1 MCISI
6 QNCILQNSGL
16 SSQPVE
22 FRKPDVTYTYSTKV
36 GSLSPSS
43 GFTAYNNRPTHTVT
57 HTVPSTSSS
66 SSTYSH
72 SPKQTITKSV
82 PNYSTNSYVTRPD
95 QTVKKVSGYIP
106 SSSSTTY
113 TSRPSTG
120 IHIKDSVLTTS
131 KVSSTVPGTNTFS
144 NIPVQ
149 TSTKGS
155 YSILSLSSSKSSGN
169 KPVETVSKVYSTV
182 SSITSPKDD
191 ESAYSIKHTEDVMDI
206 LPVKISSPTYIETQ
220 EESLNEKTP
229 IEENIDEKFEEDSK
243 QEIVDIKESKMVLEQ
258 DDKDILIAEDV
269 SIAEDVLIAENIS
282 IADPN
287 DDTGLLETNNGVK
300 KDFGTVLLPE
310 V

>member
-36 GSLSPSS
+36 GSPSS
-43 GFTAYNNRPTHTVT
+43 GLTAYNNRPIHTVT

-120 IHIKDSVLTTS
+120 IQIKNSVLTTS
-131 KVSSTVPGTNTFS
+131 KASSTVPGTNTYS

-155 YSILSLSSSKSSGN
+155 NSILS
-169 KPVETVSKVYSTV
+169 
-182 SSITSPKDD
+182 SSITHYVNSF
-191 ESAYSIKHTEDVMDI
+191 IT
-206 LPVKISSPTYIETQ
+206 L
-220 EESLNEKTP
+220 
-229 IEENIDEKFEEDSK
+229 
-243 QEIVDIKESKMVLEQ
+243 
-258 DDKDILIAEDV
+258 
-269 SIAEDVLIAENIS
+269 
-282 IADPN
+282 
-287 DDTGLLETNNGVK
+287 
-300 KDFGTVLLPE
+300 
-310 V
+310 